1 MLEQRLN
8 VRSSY
13 LTTFLL
19 ACSKH
24 LISKFV
30 THSLVSSF
38 MNLKTLLLKELNLM
52 HTSCSKE
59 SSCHLHS
66 LSLSEVAKFKGAAVI
81 IRKPSALCMLW
92 LPLFVIEELTL

>member
-1 MLEQRLN
+1 MLEQRLY
-8 VRSSY
+8 VSSSY

-24 LISKFV
+24 LARKFV

-52 HTSCSKE
+52 HNSCSKE
-59 SSCHLHS
+59 SSCHLLS

-81 IRKPSALCMLW
+81 H
-92 LPLFVIEELTL
+92 